1 MIKKWSYEGKDI
13 ENIEELGNGVIG
25 FVYCISFDDP
35 CVFNRSKYMGRKQ
48 ILSFRKIK
56 KGKRELALMTDKRG
70 SKYKQVVKESDW
82 KTYTGSC
89 KDPVYLEKIKE
100 GKYKKEIIALAYS
113 KKELTYLETK
123 LLFVNNVLESDE
135 YFNSNILG
143 KFFKQM

>member
-1 MIKKWSYEGKDI
+1 MNWIYEGKSITDI
-13 ENIEELGNGVIG
+13 KELGDGVIG

-48 ILSFRKIK
+48 VLSFRRIK

-70 SKYKQVVKESDW
+70 SKYKEVVKESDW

-89 KDPVYLEKIKE
+89 KDPIYLEKIKE
-100 GKYKKEIIALAYS
+100 GKYTKHIIEVATS
-113 KKELTYLETK
+113 KKQLTYLETK
-123 LLFVNNVLESDE
+123 HLFVNGVLESDE

-143 KFFKQM
+143 KFYKKDV